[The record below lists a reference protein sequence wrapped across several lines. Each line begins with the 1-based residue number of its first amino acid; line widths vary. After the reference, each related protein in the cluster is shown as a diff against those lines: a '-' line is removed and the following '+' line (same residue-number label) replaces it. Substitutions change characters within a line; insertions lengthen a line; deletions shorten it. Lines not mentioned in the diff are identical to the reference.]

1 MDRFLEYL
9 NHHPYLAG
17 GTLILAIIAAAW
29 ELRSRT
35 QGATGVSNNEAI
47 ALHNKGALVLDVRTA
62 EEFAGGHIVNA
73 RNITLESLSAS
84 LDSIKKYREKPVLI
98 VCEAGSRSAQAV
110 KLLKAQGYT
119 TVFNLSGGLAAWR
132 QENLPLSKP
141 DVGNQSSKKAKN
153 S

>member
-1 MDRFLEYL
+1 MARFLEYL

-47 ALHNKGALVLDVRTA
+47 ALHNKGALVLDVRSA

-73 RNITLESLSAS
+73 RNIPLESVSNN
-84 LDSIKKYREKPVLI
+84 LDSIKKYRDKPLL
-98 VCEAGSRSAQAV
+98 VCCEMGSRSAQAV

-132 QENLPLSKP
+132 RENLPLSVPKS
-141 DVGNQSSKKAKN
+141 NTQSSKRA
-153 S
+153 